1 MVNKQGFFS
10 FIIKSKIQM
19 ILACLFPFVLLT
31 SSQVLAAGVTASL
44 NKSTV
49 TENEIVQLT
58 LRADFSNTGNG
69 PDLTP
74 LERDFE
80 ILGKS
85 QNSQFSFNLN
95 STTALR
101 FWSVSLKPKSVG
113 SFEIPAIKIGEHTS
127 NPINLVVKNA
137 PQLLD
142 HNGNPPVIL
151 QTDVSEVEPYL
162 QQEVILSVK
171 LYTSVD
177 LMNANRSVP
186 SHSDL
191 VIERLVDDQMDFE
204 VINGTQYQVI
214 TQEYLVFPQRSGLVT
229 IPSQTVQAMIN
240 TSGGRRLIKVQST
253 PIGLQ
258 VLPIPATFPNDFW
271 LPSSQVSIKTKLE
284 QTSEQPRIGDTLI
297 WTIDIKAKGA
307 LPEQIPEIE
316 FNSTRRYKLYPKP
329 AKFNTRKTAAGITG
343 QQTLIVEVVPTED
356 GKLVLPNIEV
366 SYWDT
371 ESRTL
376 KTATADTN
384 SIVIAPLPDSSKEK
398 NLEMSTATSEPLP
411 AQSSSVAPISLAK
424 MTTKESPDQPTISLD
439 LHEEQNTLSLRDYA
453 IFALLSVASALLL
466 IWLLLLFKKKRQNT
480 HTAEPEVPTLQDFA
494 PLSSHDEGSAYNAL
508 IECCQ
513 LDNLQ
518 ELRLKLLEWARH
530 RWGDEEIRSV
540 EDIKRV
546 TSVQVTQ
553 LLMEAELMMYSS
565 NPTTEWHGT
574 PLADALE
581 EFTSGQVK
589 PTQSEQLKTLYPNF

>member
-1 MVNKQGFFS
+1 MVDKQGFFS
-10 FIIKSKIQM
+10 FTIKSKIRM
-19 ILACLFPFVLLT
+19 ILAWLFPLVLLA
-31 SSQVLAAGVTASL
+31 SSQVLAEGVTASL

-58 LRADFSNTGNG
+58 LRADFSDTGNG

-101 FWSVSLKPKSVG
+101 FWSISLKPKSVG
-113 SFEIPAIKIGEHTS
+113 SFEIPSIKIGEHAS

-142 HNGNPPVIL
+142 HNGNPPVIVRA
-151 QTDVSEVEPYL
+151 DVSEVEPYL

-191 VIERLVDDQMDFE
+191 VIERLIDDQMDFE

-214 TQEYLVFPQRSGLVT
+214 TQEYLMFPQRSGLVT
-229 IPSQTVQAMIN
+229 IPPQTIQAMIN
-240 TSGGRRLIKVQST
+240 TSGGRRIIKVQSS
-253 PIGLQ
+253 PISLQ

-271 LPSSQVSIKTKLE
+271 LPSSQVSINTRLE
-284 QTSEQPRIGDTLI
+284 QTSDQPRIGDTLI
-297 WTIDIKAKGA
+297 WTIDISAKGS
-307 LPEQIPEIE
+307 LPEQIPAIE

-329 AKFNTRKTAAGITG
+329 AKFNTRKTTAGITG

-356 GKLVLPNIEV
+356 GTLVLPDIEV

-371 ESRTL
+371 ENRFL
-376 KTATADTN
+376 KTATAETN
-384 SIVIAPLPDSSKEK
+384 SMIIGPLPDTAKEK
-398 NLEMSTATSEPLP
+398 ETEADIATSEPLP
-411 AQSSSVAPISLAK
+411 AQPSSVAPISLAK
-424 MTTKESPDQPTISLD
+424 TTVKESPEQPSITVD
-439 LHEEQNTLSLRDYA
+439 LHEAQNTFSIRDYA
-453 IFALLSVASALLL
+453 ILALLSVASALLL
-466 IWLLLLFKKKRQNT
+466 IWLLLLFKKKRQN
-480 HTAEPEVPTLQDFA
+480 ALPSEPEVPTLQDFA
-494 PLSSHDEGSAYNAL
+494 PLSSHDEDSAYDAL

-530 RWGDEEIRSV
+530 RWGDEEIRSI
-540 EDIKRV
+540 EDIKRL

-565 NPTTEWHGT
+565 NPTTEWQGT
-574 PLADALE
+574 PLADALD
-581 EFTSGQVK
+581 EFTSGQAK
-589 PTQSEQLKTLYPNF
+589 PAQSEQLKTLYPNF